1 MRCDAIETAAK
12 QDDLR
17 GSAVAGRAAQ
27 LLVVRPLHTRMK
39 NVNVFVD
46 VDLTLIDANGKILD
60 WAREALQ

>member
-1 MRCDAIETAAK
+1 
-12 QDDLR
+12 
-17 GSAVAGRAAQ
+17 
-27 LLVVRPLHTRMK
+27 MK